1 MRDLWWLVLVAAGLS
16 GPPSIAWFL
25 SSERV
30 VVNPWMYEFA
40 DKQCEKGWRKITVT
54 EKAIGVHCHGGGLHV
69 LDWSMRR
76 VANAD

>member
-1 MRDLWWLVLVAAGLS
+1 MRDVTFCICCFVIAGIFIGVLHQDG
-16 GPPSIAWFL
+16 
-25 SSERV
+25 ERV
-30 VVNPWMYEFA
+30 VVDPWMYEFA

-54 EKAIGVHCHGGGLHV
+54 EKSIGVHCHGGGLHV